1 MENAV
6 FVNGRVAAF
15 LTTEDIDPSSF
26 HPQIGVARWQNFAL
40 VKEIIGVKVV
50 IDEARLVED
59 AVTELGPLVDQEF
72 GCWVTSR

>member
-15 LTTEDIDPSSF
+15 LSTEDIDPSSF
-26 HPQIGVARWQNFAL
+26 HSQIGVARWQNFAL

-50 IDEARLVED
+50 VDEA
-59 AVTELGPLVDQEF
+59 
-72 GCWVTSR
+72 